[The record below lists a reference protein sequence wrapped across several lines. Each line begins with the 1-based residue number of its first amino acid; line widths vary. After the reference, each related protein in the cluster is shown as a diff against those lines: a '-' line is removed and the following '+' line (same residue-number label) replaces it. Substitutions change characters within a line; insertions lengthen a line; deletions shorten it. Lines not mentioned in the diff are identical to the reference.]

1 MRRSALLILLAVLA
15 VAVAVPASIA
25 GAAAPDAQTAAKA
38 KKKTG
43 KKKAAKCKTA
53 KKKGKA
59 KSKGKARK
67 SLAADSAAKG
77 KAKGKGKGKGKKKA
91 KKKCGKAK
99 KKAPKRNRRVRTPY
113 EQKLIEKFRERAE
126 SRPKPV
132 KQPTIEDMVPAD
144 GTYTSAAAPGL
155 TVTISGGSK
164 NARVVYTVPK
174 ANFSVLCQAHITG
187 DGVAVDISGPL
198 SPSQST
204 KRGYLQLHKYDAQGS
219 RGVNGSIG
227 KDGSFTLNVD
237 AGFAYPPDPNAT
249 CSGYSS
255 LAGTLV
261 K

>member
-15 VAVAVPASIA
+15 VAVAVPTSIA

-38 KKKTG
+38 KKKAG
-43 KKKAAKCKTA
+43 KKKAGKCKTA

-67 SLAADSAAKG
+67 SLTADSAAKG
-77 KAKGKGKGKGKKKA
+77 KGKAKGKKKA
-91 KKKCGKAK
+91 KKNCGKAK
-99 KKAPKRNRRVRTPY
+99 KKAPKRPKRVRSPY
-113 EQKLIEKFRERAE
+113 EQKLIEHFRKRAE
-126 SRPKPV
+126 ERPKPV
-132 KQPTIEDMVPAD
+132 KPPTIEDMVPAD

-155 TVTISGGSK
+155 TVTISGKST

-174 ANFSVLCQAHITG
+174 AQYSPNCQAHIAG

-198 SPSQST
+198 TPSQST
-204 KRGYLQLHKYDAQGS
+204 KRGYLQLYKSQGNDS
-219 RGVNGSIG
+219 WSVNGSIG
-227 KDGSFTLNVD
+227 KDGSFTFTVD
-237 AGFAYPPDPNAT
+237 ASFAYPPDPNAT
-249 CSGYSS
+249 CSGYLP

>member
-1 MRRSALLILLAVLA
+1 MKRSALIILLAVLA

-25 GAAAPDAQTAAKA
+25 GAAAPDAQTAAAKA
-38 KKKTG
+38 KKKAG
-43 KKKAAKCKTA
+43 KKKATKCKTA

-59 KSKGKARK
+59 KGKGKARK
-67 SLAADSAAKG
+67 SLATDAAAKS
-77 KAKGKGKGKGKKKA
+77 KAKGKKKA

-99 KKAPKRNRRVRTPY
+99 KKAPKRNRRVRSPY
-113 EQKLIEKFRERAE
+113 EQKLIEKFKERAE
-126 SRPKPV
+126 SKPKPV
-132 KQPTIEDMVPAD
+132 KQPTIQDMVPAD

-164 NARVVYTVPK
+164 NVRVVYTVPK
-174 ANFSVLCQAHITG
+174 AQYDSNCQSHVAG
-187 DGVAVDISGPL
+187 DGVSVDISGPL
-198 SPSQST
+198 TPSQST

-219 RGVNGSIG
+219 QGVDGSIG
-227 KDGSFTLNVD
+227 KDGSFTFTVN
-237 AGFAYPPDPNAT
+237 ASFAYPPDPNAT